1 MSLFSSF
8 QIHAVTAFYLAPA
21 TILPNQGWSFLPILH
36 IKYSGRRVKLLP
48 GEVLNFSGPGLWT
61 GSQSTHLLKW
71 Q

>member
-8 QIHAVTAFYLAPA
+8 QIHAVTAFHLAPA

-48 GEVLNFSGPGLWT
+48 GEVLNARALSSGRVPKVLT
-61 GSQSTHLLKW
+61 Y
-71 Q
+71 